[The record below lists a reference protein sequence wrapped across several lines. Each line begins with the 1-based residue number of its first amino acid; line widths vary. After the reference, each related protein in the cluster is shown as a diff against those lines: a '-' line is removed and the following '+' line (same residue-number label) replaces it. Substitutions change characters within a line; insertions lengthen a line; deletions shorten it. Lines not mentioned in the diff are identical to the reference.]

1 MQDKNNKKEDI
12 VRPDVKNSRERSVDL
27 ALRPENFSEFVGQ
40 QKLKENLSMFVEA
53 TLKREEPLDHCLFH
67 GPPGLGKTT
76 LAHIVGNQ
84 MSRPVKETSGPA
96 LEKTG
101 DLAALLTNLKPGSI
115 FFIDEIHRLR
125 KNVEEALYPAMQNFQ
140 LNIIVG
146 EGPSARSLKLDL
158 PKFTLIGATT
168 RAGLITSAMR
178 DRFGIIQ
185 RLKFYSRRELKDI
198 VIRSA
203 GILDIHIEAD
213 GADEIAGR
221 SRGTP
226 RIANRLLRRV
236 RDYAQVKADGV
247 INAEVADNALKMFEI
262 DKLGLNN
269 MDRKILKTVI
279 DHFGGG
285 PVGIGSL
292 AVAVSE
298 EKDTI
303 TDIYEPFLIKRGLL
317 NRTSAGRVATARA
330 FKHMGINPPPES
342 GRLL

>member
-1 MQDKNNKKEDI
+1 MGE
-12 VRPDVKNSRERSVDL
+12 
-27 ALRPENFSEFVGQ
+27 
-40 QKLKENLSMFVEA
+40 
-53 TLKREEPLDHCLFH
+53 
-67 GPPGLGKTT
+67 
-76 LAHIVGNQ
+76 
-84 MSRPVKETSGPA
+84 PVKETSGPA

-101 DLAALLTNLKPGSI
+101 DLAALLTNLKPGSV

-140 LNIIVG
+140 LDIIVG

-158 PKFTLIGATT
+158 PNFTLIGATT

-178 DRFGIIQ
+178 GRFGIIQ
-185 RLKFYSRRELKDI
+185 RLKFYKKEELKDI
-198 VIRSA
+198 VLRSA
-203 GILDIHIEAD
+203 GILDIKIEEE
-213 GADEIAGR
+213 GASEIAGR

-236 RDYAQVKADGV
+236 RDYAQVKAKGV
-247 INAEVADNALKMFEI
+247 IDADVADRALKMFEI

-279 DHFGGG
+279 EYFSGG

-303 TDIYEPFLIKRGLL
+303 TDIYEPFLIKCGLL
-317 NRTSAGRVATARA
+317 NRTSSGRVVTDKA
-330 FKHMGINPPPES
+330 FKHMGLKPPPES
-342 GRLL
+342 RSLL

>member
-1 MQDKNNKKEDI
+1 MPDKDNHKDNI
-12 VRPDVKNSRERSVDL
+12 VRPEVKSSSERSVDL

-40 QKLKENLSMFVEA
+40 KRLKENLSIFVEA
-53 TLKREEPLDHCLFH
+53 ALKRGESLDHCLFH

-84 MSRPVKETSGPA
+84 MGEPVKETSGPA

-101 DLAALLTNLKPGSI
+101 DLAALLTNLKPGSV

-140 LNIIVG
+140 LDIIVG

-158 PKFTLIGATT
+158 PNFTLIGATT

-178 DRFGIIQ
+178 GRFGIIQ
-185 RLKFYSRRELKDI
+185 RLKFYKKEELKDI
-198 VIRSA
+198 VLRSA
-203 GILDIHIEAD
+203 GILDIKIEEE
-213 GADEIAGR
+213 GASEIAGR

-236 RDYAQVKADGV
+236 RDYAQVKAKGV
-247 INAEVADNALKMFEI
+247 IDADVADRALKMFEI

-279 DHFGGG
+279 EYFSGG

-303 TDIYEPFLIKRGLL
+303 TDIYEPFLIKCGLL
-317 NRTSAGRVATARA
+317 NRTSSGRVVTDKA
-330 FKHMGINPPPES
+330 FKHMGLKPPPES
-342 GRLL
+342 RSLL